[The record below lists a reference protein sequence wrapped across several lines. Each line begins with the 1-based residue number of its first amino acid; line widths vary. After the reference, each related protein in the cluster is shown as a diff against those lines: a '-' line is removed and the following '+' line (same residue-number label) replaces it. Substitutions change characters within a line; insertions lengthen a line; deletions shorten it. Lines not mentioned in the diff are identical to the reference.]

1 MQVRKCS
8 PFNPGIALTPRYRV
22 VEAYSCYS
30 CGMSR
35 VRVSTTVD
43 GDLLAEARRIRIH
56 INDSVLMDEAL
67 RSLITSNRS
76 GEIDASYVAYDQFP
90 IDEPDD
96 WGSLDAFRNA
106 AAAS

>member
-1 MQVRKCS
+1 
-8 PFNPGIALTPRYRV
+8 
-22 VEAYSCYS
+22 
-30 CGMSR
+30 MSR

-43 GDLLAEARRIRIH
+43 GDLLAKARQIRSQS
-56 INDSVLMDEAL
+56 NDATLIDEAL

-76 GEIDASYVAYDQFP
+76 GEIDATYLAYDQFP